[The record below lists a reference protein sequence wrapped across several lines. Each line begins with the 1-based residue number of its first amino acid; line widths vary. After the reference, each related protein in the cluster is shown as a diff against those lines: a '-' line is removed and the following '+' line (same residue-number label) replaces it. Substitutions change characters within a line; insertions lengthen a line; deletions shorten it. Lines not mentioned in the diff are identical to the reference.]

1 MGSTVLKTL
10 DIMCLSRHF
19 KKNNLNRIERDH
31 SYPMD
36 LFGELDFICELFKK
50 NQDTD
55 KFDCFFL
62 FSLCFILGYESGY
75 ILQAFSFPANCRNFN
90 LIGSCMLNQFSFTT
104 S

>member
-1 MGSTVLKTL
+1 
-10 DIMCLSRHF
+10 
-19 KKNNLNRIERDH
+19 
-31 SYPMD
+31 MD

-75 ILQAFSFPANCRNFN
+75 ILQAFS
-90 LIGSCMLNQFSFTT
+90 
-104 S
+104 

>member
-1 MGSTVLKTL
+1 
-10 DIMCLSRHF
+10 
-19 KKNNLNRIERDH
+19 
-31 SYPMD
+31 MD

-75 ILQAFSFPANCRNFN
+75 ILHRHFLSQQIVGT
-90 LIGSCMLNQFSFTT
+90 LI
-104 S
+104 

>member
-1 MGSTVLKTL
+1 
-10 DIMCLSRHF
+10 
-19 KKNNLNRIERDH
+19 
-31 SYPMD
+31 MD